1 MGAVHTSEASLN
13 IPQALRDVKEFSIF
27 SIISKKSAT
36 PCFDGHQY
44 DYATH
49 QVRFCDPLLRQ
60 PSIRLLNSS
69 SEIMPGIKIAAEIC
83 QMTHAFI
90 SKFRYA

>member
-36 PCFDGHQY
+36 PCFDSHQY
-44 DYATH
+44 DYSNH
-49 QVRFCDPLLRQ
+49 QV
-60 PSIRLLNSS
+60 
-69 SEIMPGIKIAAEIC
+69 EIMPGITIAAEIC
-83 QMTHAFI
+83 QMTHVFI